1 MAARPSKGLHKPNE
15 ARVDRMTDDACKEF
29 GRLVKFHRTR
39 LGITQREL
47 AKALGKSDGSYVAH
61 IERGG
66 GTSQNL
72 RVRTMILLAQAL
84 GFELEIKFKSD
95 GE

>member
-29 GRLVKFHRTR
+29 GRLVKFYRTR

-47 AKALGKSDGSYVAH
+47 AKALGKSDGSIFSLILNVVA
-61 IERGG
+61 GP
-66 GTSQNL
+66 
-72 RVRTMILLAQAL
+72 VRI
-84 GFELEIKFKSD
+84 
-95 GE
+95 